1 MTEKNNNKYSGVPP
15 EQMFLVGGAVRDI
28 LLGLDPKD
36 KDYVVIG
43 HTEEDMFSYRF
54 FKNGKVIKKDGKEI
68 QFEKVGADFPVFLH
82 PLTGEEYAL
91 ARRERKTDAGYN
103 GFSVETE
110 NVTLEDDLFRRD
122 LTINAM
128 AMDCNGNLID
138 PYNGKDDLNN
148 KVLRHV
154 SKHFAEDP
162 VRILRIA
169 RFSAR
174 YDFSIA
180 QDTKDMMSEMVRNG
194 EFDSLTGE
202 RVWKEFEKVLTEKH
216 LNNFFNNLEEIGAL
230 AKIPGFSEIKEKEFF
245 DYIGSNSKN
254 YFTISMLHTFS
265 QMDKN
270 DLAKWKMPSDERH
283 KVNQF
288 AVWKNHE
295 GFYADL
301 SYEERLSFIQLNRGL
316 QHQDKA
322 SEIIEYVS
330 FYKSWKEDQ
339 PFNIIK
345 EQTAFKEDIA
355 KLKELDYESIVQEAK
370 ELKAKPNELIKS
382 YQLDVLKGK
391 KKSLKL

>member
-1 MTEKNNNKYSGVPP
+1 MTDKNNNKYSVVPP

-43 HTEEDMFSYRF
+43 HTEEDMLKYEFI
-54 FKNGKVIKKDGKEI
+54 NDGKI
-68 QFEKVGADFPVFLH
+68 VRFEKVGVDFPVFLH

-91 ARRERKTDAGYN
+91 ARRERKTGAGYG

-138 PYNGKDDLNN
+138 PYNGQADLTNH
-148 KVLRHV
+148 VLRHV
-154 SKHFAEDP
+154 SQHFAEDP

-174 YDFSIA
+174 YNFTIA
-180 QDTKDMMSEMVRNG
+180 QDTKDMMSEMVSNG

-230 AKIPGFSEIKEKEFF
+230 AKVPGFSEIKEKEFF
-245 DYIGSNSKN
+245 NYIGNNSKN

-265 QMDKN
+265 QMEN
-270 DLAKWKMPSDERH
+270 RDLLKWKMPSDERH
-283 KVNQF
+283 KITQF
-288 AVWKNHE
+288 ATWKNHE

-301 SYEERLSFIQLNRGL
+301 SHEDRLSFIQLNRGL

-322 SEIIEYVS
+322 AELIEYIS
-330 FYKSWKEDQ
+330 FYKSWKQDK
-339 PFNIIK
+339 PFDIVK
-345 EQTAFKEDIA
+345 EQNAFKDDIS

-370 ELKAKPNELIKS
+370 GLKAKPNELIKS
-382 YQLDVLKGK
+382 YQLDALKGK
-391 KKSLKL
+391 KKSLKM